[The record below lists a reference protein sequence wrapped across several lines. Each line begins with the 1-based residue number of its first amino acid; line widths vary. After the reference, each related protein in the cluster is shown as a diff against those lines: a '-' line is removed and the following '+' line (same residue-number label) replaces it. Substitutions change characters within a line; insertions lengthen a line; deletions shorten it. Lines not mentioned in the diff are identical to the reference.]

1 MAETSILSRTEII
14 ISDYNDNN
22 PIVFSNLSLSESL
35 ISVNNFSFCLRPADT
50 NSSFSSIIDFKR
62 RVLGK
67 AVAIDFK
74 DGEGNSNHS
83 FKGVILEVNSS
94 LVDDRFYEFFINGS
108 GHFCR
113 VNEIAECHSFYRK
126 TLDNIVDKAFENS
139 SLSDRITKSI
149 QTSKELHYIVQYNQS
164 LFSFMSTL
172 AARYG
177 EWMYYDG
184 ENLHFGAKPDG
195 EPLELRCPA
204 DVANLNVRAQVIRR
218 PERAVATDIFK
229 SEVIESSTAESPPE
243 NDFIGL
249 ANELGQDVFDGP
261 AGALLLSSGFN
272 QAASDD
278 MYRLEQ
284 QAILSSSVFI
294 TGTTRNNKV
303 FIGKKIKI
311 KDATD
316 DAGRVFIITQI
327 QHSSATL
334 SNYSNS
340 FTAVPVEVIVP
351 PYTNPL
357 ITPRATPQA
366 AIITDNEDDA
376 GIARVKVR
384 FPWMTDEETTPWIS
398 VLVPQAG
405 TDRGFRFLPEID
417 DEVMVDFW
425 DGNAETPFVN
435 GAVYTEKNMPG
446 IAEAGNHL
454 KLIGTRSG
462 RRLEIDD
469 DRGLLRLVDNLP
481 SETPINGLVL
491 KRKDSECFV
500 QILSMIGDNDFG
512 GIKID
517 KNDTLRIAL
526 VDGGTEK
533 TIISFD
539 KSSQKITISSKGSID
554 IKADNS
560 INLNSSEINL
570 KANNITIDAD
580 SKLKLKG
587 TTEAKLEGMQVKI
600 NADAALEAKGLT
612 ATVQGN
618 TQVELKGGAMASVTA
633 AIVKIN

>member
-1 MAETSILSRTEII
+1 
-14 ISDYNDNN
+14 
-22 PIVFSNLSLSESL
+22 
-35 ISVNNFSFCLRPADT
+35 
-50 NSSFSSIIDFKR
+50 
-62 RVLGK
+62 
-67 AVAIDFK
+67 
-74 DGEGNSNHS
+74 
-83 FKGVILEVNSS
+83 
-94 LVDDRFYEFFINGS
+94 
-108 GHFCR
+108 
-113 VNEIAECHSFYRK
+113 
-126 TLDNIVDKAFENS
+126 
-139 SLSDRITKSI
+139 
-149 QTSKELHYIVQYNQS
+149 
-164 LFSFMSTL
+164 
-172 AARYG
+172 
-177 EWMYYDG
+177 
-184 ENLHFGAKPDG
+184 
-195 EPLELRCPA
+195 
-204 DVANLNVRAQVIRR
+204 
-218 PERAVATDIFK
+218 
-229 SEVIESSTAESPPE
+229 
-243 NDFIGL
+243 
-249 ANELGQDVFDGP
+249 
-261 AGALLLSSGFN
+261 
-272 QAASDD
+272 
-278 MYRLEQ
+278 
-284 QAILSSSVFI
+284 
-294 TGTTRNNKV
+294 
-303 FIGKKIKI
+303 
-311 KDATD
+311 
-316 DAGRVFIITQI
+316 
-327 QHSSATL
+327 
-334 SNYSNS
+334 
-340 FTAVPVEVIVP
+340 
-351 PYTNPL
+351 
-357 ITPRATPQA
+357 
-366 AIITDNEDDA
+366 
-376 GIARVKVR
+376 
-384 FPWMTDEETTPWIS
+384 MTDEETTPWIS